1 MTDRDDRANFG
12 RSSQQFNALTLD
24 LPVASGAATPDAQR
38 VAQVVA
44 AVPPATVTIALEDGV
59 IARLPADADLSVP
72 RANGA
77 DLEFVQ
83 PDGTVIV
90 ITGGAISGLV
100 LFVGDVEI
108 PADAVATIFASNGI
122 VPAAGPETSGDTSGS
137 GSFVDLSQ
145 QSVGDGLQGIGLLDN
160 TDGPNAAVIGGD
172 IGGDANVAPVILA
185 HDGGRLSEEGLAEG
199 VADADGNTDTTDDAT
214 LSGRIVVSDVGP
226 LTFIFLQPTGL
237 YTSGGTPITWV
248 AAGGTLVGS
257 AGTETVF
264 EAVIDA
270 TGTWTVSLKG
280 PFDHPLGLGE
290 NELPVQLNVLVSDTG
305 GLSTPTT
312 LTIILEDD
320 MPALEGKIGEVVI
333 DESDLLNG
341 EAAPRLT
348 GALPIALGSDGGTIT
363 LSAEGA
369 TWSEARQELLSDD
382 GLWRIDLND
391 DGSYTFLLFQN
402 STAHSAEIPNDVL
415 DIRVTY
421 TATDADGDILT
432 GNFTLGIRDD
442 APSFGENIARGW
454 VDEDRISKS
463 GNVASEHMGGNY
475 DGDAIGED
483 EEGIEDD
490 SIPSTTF
497 TGDLAIRW
505 GADNENS
512 NVAGTPDRDVT
523 FTGVTNGQVATYDV
537 DGVPA
542 QLTSNGQ
549 LVHLWVSADGH
560 TLVGYTGSDCSIGS
574 KQVFTVSLSDAGTG
588 SYTFTLLQNLDHPIA
603 NTEDDIRL
611 GLNVRATDS
620 DGDHT
625 DGTIWVRVDDDAP
638 TFTAEPKAGQIDEEW
653 ISLSGNTG
661 LEHTYPGDGPGF
673 GFAKGSLNISWGMD
687 RRDGFGDIDR
697 SVAFT
702 GRVNDLLYSSNAALL
717 VYATNAETT
726 LPLTHD
732 GESVRIWLSADGATL
747 LGYVGNPPE
756 AGPPAFDQQVFVV
769 VLSDSGLDGSGGYVF
784 TLLKSLDHPVS
795 GIEDD
800 LRLEFEV
807 RATDADG
814 DSVTSTVS
822 ITVND
827 DAPRVS
833 SPASATLTENTQR
846 GEVGETFQVQSTGA
860 RSLGIAWGIDDAN
873 SGVSG
878 HDRSVRFADDIATD
892 MPVRTDGPGE
902 ATPALTSNGSAI
914 YFFRVSATEVWG
926 LADDDNN
933 GHVTLGDRAVFRIT
947 LSDSGSGSY
956 VFELRDNVDH
966 MSGNGQNSSIA
977 LNLGF
982 VATDSDGDS
991 VASQFSV
998 RINDDNDRPSIGER
1012 LFVTVD
1018 EDGLSGGNVLPA
1030 GTNGDVFGALT
1041 SASGSLAISWG
1052 ADDGNS
1058 GATDRSVAFSGV
1070 INGSNAQSTDGALTS
1085 GGVQVK
1091 LWAVGNTVYGYTGSN
1106 PGDGNTAPAADR
1118 QVFTV
1123 RLSDADAGS
1132 YTFTLLKPLDH
1143 ALGNGENDLQLRFDF
1158 VATDGD
1164 GDTATSFFKVTIDD
1178 DAPTAVK
1185 DDAVSFNEDSGL
1197 HSGNVMTNDLQGA
1210 DGATLTKVTFDGGQS
1225 WKVIADGVSDGN
1237 GAYSFTLTGVGT
1249 YTFAAS
1255 GAWTFTAAKD
1265 FAGQTSF
1272 AYIITDADGDESDP
1286 EVIIENPQTITVNP
1300 VNDAPV
1306 IAGVNN
1312 ATIAENATGV
1322 LIDSFTV
1329 SDIDT
1334 ATGLTFRVLRSGNV
1348 DSRFEIVAAD
1358 GTTQGTPGTYELR
1371 LKAGESFDYE
1381 AEVAD
1386 SDPSIN
1392 LTIEVNDNSGA
1403 NTLATRPIRI
1413 LVTDVFEN
1421 VAPVIGASTTLKT
1434 VTEDFSF
1441 TVPQGERVTNGSF
1454 EGPNS
1459 AARLS
1464 GWTVNNLLQ
1473 LGEPHSGSNALS
1485 PYMGTGSLSQTIS
1498 TVPGATYRIQ
1508 FWASNPFDTFG
1519 EVESLTVNWGGQSV
1533 LALGN
1538 VPGSGAYRNYT
1549 LYGIDVTAQSSQTV
1563 LSIALQDTKGYWLID
1578 DVSVAV
1584 VPGVETVS
1592 GTIAFTDGNET
1603 DSHVVSFTPAASGYL
1618 GTFTPV
1624 ITNAAT
1630 GDGAGVV
1637 TWTYSVNDADIQH
1650 LALGQ
1655 TVTQS
1660 YTVYIQ
1666 DSNGAVSSQQVSV
1679 QLGGTNDLPV
1689 ARLDDGGSNAAFQMT
1704 EDTASKTFNV
1714 LANDTL
1720 DVDSGSPNS
1729 VTLGT
1734 ITVPTNSYGIDASD
1748 LSVSVTADNQIKVDL
1763 IGSDW
1768 NKLAAGAFMTLGIN
1782 YTLRGDQSG
1791 DQSAAMLQVKITGAN
1806 DAPVLDATLTPTFSG
1821 QQNSGAPVA
1830 GVTTGTLVSTLANL
1844 TGGGGL
1850 DNVSDVDGY
1859 IAGMAI
1865 TGVNSSQ
1872 GTWYWS
1878 ANGGTSWIAV
1888 GAVSSTNALLLR
1900 SEYLLYFAPSAD
1912 FTGTILNGLTFQA
1925 WDHSAGTPG
1934 TYVNATINGGATA
1947 LSSTSDTVAVVISD
1961 TTPPTVTSIAMS
1973 DTALKIGDTST
1984 VTITFSEAVSNFDNT
1999 DVTVQNGL
2007 LSPLSTADGGRTWTG
2022 TFTPSSNISDT
2033 SNVISVAA
2041 TYTDVNGN
2049 AGTTGSSGNY
2059 VVDTTAPTVT
2069 VTMSDS
2075 ALKIG
2080 ETATVTFT
2088 FSEAVTSFDV
2098 NDVTVQNGL
2107 LGTLSTVDGGI
2118 TWTGTF
2124 TPSSNISD
2132 TSNVISVAT
2141 SYTDAAGNTGAS
2153 GSSPNYTID
2162 TAAPTVTVT
2171 MSDTALT
2178 VGESATVTITF
2189 SEAVSSFD
2197 NSDVTVQNGV
2207 LGQLTTANGG
2217 ITWTGTFTPS
2227 ANISD
2232 TTNVI
2237 TVATS
2242 YTDAAGNAGSA
2253 GSSAN
2258 YSIDTVVQTNAA
2270 PVAVNDTIL
2279 LSGAAPTGSG
2289 WVYHA
2294 ANGHYYKLVS
2304 GNVSWSDAVAGAAA
2318 QAPGAYLLTLTSAA
2332 EQTFVLSNFS
2342 YSQTGQM
2349 FWLGGSDS
2357 AVEGT
2362 FKWVTGP
2369 EAGSTISGYT
2379 PWNSGEPNNWGGN
2392 EDYIALNRAAGA
2404 GYNTPLWNDAGA
2416 TISSND
2422 NKGYIVE
2429 WGGLTF
2435 NPSED
2440 SAFSISTSLLLAND
2454 TDANSDTLTVT
2465 SVQNA
2470 LHGTV
2475 SLNGTTITFTPD
2487 ANYNGPASFSYTISD
2502 GKGGTSTAVANFT
2515 IDAVSDAPTGT
2526 TATITLSEDVTRVLT
2541 LADFGYSDADGDAM
2555 SGVTITSL
2563 TANSS
2568 VGKLLYGNVAVTVG
2582 QFISAADIA
2591 AGMLNVAPVDNAY
2604 NPNLGDITFGFKVQD
2619 STGASDAS
2627 ADTIT
2632 IRFDNSNKPDA
2643 TDSSNGASTVDVQE
2657 NTGLS
2662 MSYKDLGGTDNL
2674 RIANLSF
2681 ATLTSLTFLRS
2692 DNNLEINWAS
2702 TNSNG
2707 YATVI
2712 DQYVSGNAFEN
2723 FLFQN
2728 NARYGGM
2735 TISGIY
2741 TLAQSLDNT
2750 GLTGQRIIAGTEAS
2764 DSIIGGTQTDIV
2776 FGNGGHDT
2784 LYGNAGNDLLIGG
2797 LGTDRLEGGADDD
2810 TYMFGLADGNDTIF
2824 DSIGTS
2830 DKIFIATNG
2839 TELKSLYAYDTN
2851 TASSSGSLM
2860 ILFNGQSIN
2869 VEAQYN
2875 NTGNAL
2881 NTINFDNGTV
2891 YGYTLGTTDYSLN
2904 LSDPATDSNY
2914 FRTVSVS
2921 SGSNFIAGELD
2932 AANNISGGSGADL
2945 IFGGDRNDTLAGGGG
2960 NNLIV
2965 GGKGNDTLSS
2975 GGGNDVFAFGLA
2987 DGTDTI
2993 TDTGGTQDSIFID
3006 TNGAAL
3012 TSLRAY
3018 DDNPGTN
3025 TGNLVIQYNGQQVTV
3040 NNHFTSSSATIERI
3054 SFDGGSV
3061 DGYELGTTVYAVRTE
3076 DPNNGGGSRRIDLS
3090 SSGFENF
3097 VAGESGSAN
3106 TITGGSVKDLIFGGD
3121 QVDVLSGGGGD
3132 DYLSG
3137 GAGADTLTGGIGNDT
3152 LRGGT
3157 GADVFKF
3164 AESGTA
3170 NKDTIADFVLGDGD
3184 RVDLSSLLDNA
3195 YGSGNA
3201 VSDFVRVTGSGTTL
3215 TVQVDTDGAGNGQ
3228 GWTDVVDVSTLN
3240 TSGHDSVRVFFEG
3253 VEVIITD

>member
-24 LPVASGAATPDAQR
+24 LPVATDAQR

-145 QSVGDGLQGIGLLDN
+145 QSVGEGLQGGGLLDN

-199 VADADGNTDTTDDAT
+199 VADAGGNTDTTDDVT

-226 LTFIFLQPTGL
+226 LTFTFLQPTGL

-270 TGTWTVSLKG
+270 TGTWTATLKG

-290 NELPVQLNVLVSDTG
+290 NELPVQLNILVSDTG

-320 MPALEGKIGEVVI
+320 MPALEGKIEEVVI
-333 DESDLLNG
+333 DESELLNG

-348 GALPIALGSDGGTIT
+348 GALPIALGSDGGTIR

-369 TWSEARQELLSDD
+369 TWSEARQELLSND

-391 DGSYTFLLFQN
+391 DGTYTFLLFQN
-402 STAHSAEIPNDVL
+402 STAHSGETPNDVL

-442 APSFGENIARGW
+442 APSFGEDIARGW
-454 VDEDRISKS
+454 VDEDRISKG

-490 SIPSTTF
+490 SLPSTTF

-523 FTGVTNGQVATYDV
+523 FIGVTNGQVATYDV

-549 LVHLWVSADGH
+549 TVHLWVSPDGH

-574 KQVFTVSLSDAGTG
+574 KQVFTVTLSDAGTG

-603 NTEDDIRL
+603 DTEDDIKL
-611 GLNVRATDS
+611 GLAIRATDS
-620 DGDHT
+620 DGDAT

-638 TFTAEPKAGQIDEEW
+638 TFTATPQAGVIDEEW

-661 LEHTYPGDGPGF
+661 FEHTYPGDGPGL
-673 GFAKGSLNISWGMD
+673 GIAKGSLNISWGMD

-732 GESVRIWLSADGATL
+732 GEAVRLWLSPDGTTL
-747 LGYVGNPPE
+747 MGYIGNAPE
-756 AGPPAFDQQVFVV
+756 AGAPAFGQRVFVV

-833 SPASATLTENTQR
+833 SPAGATLTENTR
-846 GEVGETFQVQSTGA
+846 WGEVGETFQVQSTAA

-892 MPVRTDGPGE
+892 MPVRTDGPGD

-966 MSGNGQNSSIA
+966 LSGNGQNSSIA

-1106 PGDGNTAPAADR
+1106 PGDGNTAPAAER

-1143 ALGNGENDLQLRFDF
+1143 APGNGENDLQLRFDY

-1210 DGATLTKVTFDGGQS
+1210 DGATLTKVTFDGGQN

-1286 EVIIENPQTITVNP
+1286 EVIIDNPQTITVNP
-1300 VNDAPV
+1300 VNDAPM

-1312 ATIAENATGV
+1312 ATIAENSAGV

-1381 AEVAD
+1381 AEAAD
-1386 SDPSIN
+1386 SDPSIS

-1454 EGPNS
+1454 EGPTS

-1485 PYMGTGSLSQTIS
+1485 PYMGTGSLSRTIS

-1549 LYGIDVTAQSSQTV
+1549 LYSIDVTAQSYQTV

-1578 DVSVAV
+1578 DVSVAALV

-1592 GTIAFTDGNET
+1592 GTIAFTDGNVT

-1720 DVDSGSPNS
+1720 DVDTGSPNS

-1763 IGSDW
+1763 VGSDW
-1768 NKLAAGAFMTLGIN
+1768 NKLSAGAFMTLGIS
-1782 YTLRGDQSG
+1782 YTLHGDQSG
-1791 DQSAAMLQVKITGAN
+1791 DASAAMLQVKITGAN
-1806 DAPVLDATLTPTFSG
+1806 DAPVLDAALTPTFAG

-1878 ANGGTSWIAV
+1878 PNGGASWTAV

-1900 SEYLLYFAPSAD
+1900 PEYLLYFAPSAN

-1925 WDHSAGTPG
+1925 WDLSSGTPG
-1934 TYVNATINGGATA
+1934 TTVNATVNGGATA

-1961 TTPPTVTSIAMS
+1961 TTPPTVTSITMS
-1973 DTALKIGDTST
+1973 DTALTMGETAT
-1984 VTITFSEAVSNFDNT
+1984 VTITFSEAVSNFDNS

-2007 LSPLSTADGGRTWTG
+2007 LSSLTTADGGRTWTG
-2022 TFTPSSNISDT
+2022 TFTP
-2033 SNVISVAA
+2033 
-2041 TYTDVNGN
+2041 
-2049 AGTTGSSGNY
+2049 
-2059 VVDTTAPTVT
+2059 
-2069 VTMSDS
+2069 
-2075 ALKIG
+2075 
-2080 ETATVTFT
+2080 
-2088 FSEAVTSFDV
+2088 
-2098 NDVTVQNGL
+2098 
-2107 LGTLSTVDGGI
+2107 
-2118 TWTGTF
+2118 
-2124 TPSSNISD
+2124 
-2132 TSNVISVAT
+2132 
-2141 SYTDAAGNTGAS
+2141 
-2153 GSSPNYTID
+2153 
-2162 TAAPTVTVT
+2162 
-2171 MSDTALT
+2171 
-2178 VGESATVTITF
+2178 
-2189 SEAVSSFD
+2189 
-2197 NSDVTVQNGV
+2197 
-2207 LGQLTTANGG
+2207 TAN
-2217 ITWTGTFTPS
+2217 IT
-2227 ANISD
+2227 D

-2237 TVATS
+2237 TVATT
-2242 YTDAAGNAGSA
+2242 YTDTAGNAGTA

-2258 YSIDTVVQTNAA
+2258 YTVITTPANDAPEFGSGDVAGSVTEPDVTPPQSIL
-2270 PVAVNDTIL
+2270 VNG
-2279 LSGAAPTGSG
+2279 SFETGSTG
-2289 WVYHA
+2289 WTAISSAGSNTFTTSFPGHGAQNFAAHSFGPSSGVQANLAQTVSTIPGVQYTLRFSVATSSDA
-2294 ANGHYYKLVS
+2294 ANGHLYVNWNGVRILAVASGEAYGYYRTFTATVV
-2304 GNVSWSDAVAGAAA
+2304 GTGSDAVGFAFDDPDLPASFKGW
-2318 QAPGAYLLTLTSAA
+2318 YL
-2332 EQTFVLSNFS
+2332 
-2342 YSQTGQM
+2342 
-2349 FWLGGSDS
+2349 D
-2357 AVEGT
+2357 
-2362 FKWVTGP
+2362 
-2369 EAGSTISGYT
+2369 
-2379 PWNSGEPNNWGGN
+2379 
-2392 EDYIALNRAAGA
+2392 
-2404 GYNTPLWNDAGA
+2404 
-2416 TISSND
+2416 
-2422 NKGYIVE
+2422 
-2429 WGGLTF
+2429 
-2435 NPSED
+2435 
-2440 SAFSISTSLLLAND
+2440 
-2454 TDANSDTLTVT
+2454 
-2465 SVQNA
+2465 
-2470 LHGTV
+2470 TV
-2475 SLNGTTITFTPD
+2475 SLTPAENYQSARGTLSFTDDDVVDVHSVTVSTPEGSAYVGTFLPVVDQAGNTISWTFYASD
-2487 ANYNGPASFSYTISD
+2487 DQLQSLPAGSVEQIYTLTISD
-2502 GKGGTSTAVANFT
+2502 GHGGTDTKTVTITLNGVNDIASISGTSSGAVQEDGTLTAGGTLSISDLDAGQAGFQIPTSLTGTYGTFTFNATTGVWGYTLNNGADNVQSLRASEVVYDLLTVTALDGSASKVIDVTITGRNEISTPPVATADTIVITGLPGTLPATATATPTMAESEPNQTTGDADIIDRSSLRIAPNANLADPSLPSIRLTGTISNNSDPDVALDRYAIQLRAGETIILDVDGTTGSLDSLLRLHGPNQLYWLAQNDDSDTTSGGGGSSSGLDSYLEYTATVTGTYYIEMGRYDGGGEYSLNVSIKDFKWVDPNGPATTVSVSTLLNNDYDADGQQLSIVSVSGSGVQLVGNNIIIQPDVISFTYTLQDSAGAQSVGTVNVVPTNASNAIGTSGSDILVGTAGNNTLTGGLDAAVVSVVATGNNTSSNETSFLQFRFASGSGY
-2515 IDAVSDAPTGT
+2515 IQSIVLNLRAGGDPDAVFDAAGSSGIGSTGGSSDGEWGPTITAIGGSSISATPTFSSGNGAMTLSFGTGT
-2526 TATITLSEDVTRVLT
+2526 FSAGEGFNLGIDIDRMASGRGNSSQGGGGTFDDRGVTATITFEDGRTQTVTFASVDSVT
-2541 LADFGYSDADGDAM
+2541 
-2555 SGVTITSL
+2555 SG
-2563 TANSS
+2563 
-2568 VGKLLYGNVAVTVG
+2568 
-2582 QFISAADIA
+2582 
-2591 AGMLNVAPVDNAY
+2591 
-2604 NPNLGDITFGFKVQD
+2604 
-2619 STGASDAS
+2619 
-2627 ADTIT
+2627 
-2632 IRFDNSNKPDA
+2632 
-2643 TDSSNGASTVDVQE
+2643 
-2657 NTGLS
+2657 
-2662 MSYKDLGGTDNL
+2662 
-2674 RIANLSF
+2674 
-2681 ATLTSLTFLRS
+2681 
-2692 DNNLEINWAS
+2692 
-2702 TNSNG
+2702 
-2707 YATVI
+2707 ATVTFT
-2712 DQYVSGNAFEN
+2712 DGNDVLSG
-2723 FLFQN
+2723 
-2728 NARYGGM
+2728 G
-2735 TISGIY
+2735 
-2741 TLAQSLDNT
+2741 
-2750 GLTGQRIIAGTEAS
+2750 
-2764 DSIIGGTQTDIV
+2764 
-2776 FGNGGHDT
+2776 
-2784 LYGNAGNDLLIGG
+2784 AGNDFLSGGAGDDLLIGG
-2797 LGTDRLEGGADDD
+2797 
-2810 TYMFGLADGNDTIF
+2810 
-2824 DSIGTS
+2824 
-2830 DKIFIATNG
+2830 
-2839 TELKSLYAYDTN
+2839 
-2851 TASSSGSLM
+2851 
-2860 ILFNGQSIN
+2860 
-2869 VEAQYN
+2869 
-2875 NTGNAL
+2875 TG
-2881 NTINFDNGTV
+2881 I
-2891 YGYTLGTTDYSLN
+2891 
-2904 LSDPATDSNY
+2904 
-2914 FRTVSVS
+2914 
-2921 SGSNFIAGELD
+2921 
-2932 AANNISGGSGADL
+2932 
-2945 IFGGDRNDTLAGGGG
+2945 DTL
-2960 NNLIV
+2960 V
-2965 GGKGNDTLSS
+2965 
-2975 GGGNDVFAFGLA
+2975 
-2987 DGTDTI
+2987 
-2993 TDTGGTQDSIFID
+2993 
-3006 TNGAAL
+3006 
-3012 TSLRAY
+3012 
-3018 DDNPGTN
+3018 
-3025 TGNLVIQYNGQQVTV
+3025 
-3040 NNHFTSSSATIERI
+3040 
-3054 SFDGGSV
+3054 
-3061 DGYELGTTVYAVRTE
+3061 
-3076 DPNNGGGSRRIDLS
+3076 
-3090 SSGFENF
+3090 
-3097 VAGESGSAN
+3097 
-3106 TITGGSVKDLIFGGD
+3106 
-3121 QVDVLSGGGGD
+3121 
-3132 DYLSG
+3132 
-3137 GAGADTLTGGIGNDT
+3137 
-3152 LRGGT
+3152 GGT
-3157 GADVFKF
+3157 GADTFRF
-3164 AESGTA
+3164 AESGAA
-3170 NKDTIADFVLGDGD
+3170 NKDTISDFVLGDGD
-3184 RVDLSSLLDNA
+3184 RVDLSSLLDAA
-3195 YGSGNA
+3195 YSAGNT
-3201 VSDFVRVTGSGTTL
+3201 VSDFVRVTGNGTTL
-3215 TVQVDTDGAGNGQ
+3215 TVQVDTNGAAGGQ
-3228 GWTDVVDVSTLN
+3228 NWTDVVDLSNLN
-3240 TSGHDSVRVFFEG
+3240 TSGQDSVRVFFEG
-3253 VEVIITD
+3253 VDVIISD

>member
-24 LPVASGAATPDAQR
+24 LPVATAAATPDAQR

-90 ITGGAISGLV
+90 ITGGAIAGLV

-226 LTFIFLQPTGL
+226 LTFTFLQPTGL

-270 TGTWTVSLKG
+270 TGTWTVTLKG

-290 NELPVQLNVLVSDTG
+290 NELPVQLNILVSDTG

-320 MPALEGKIGEVVI
+320 MPALEGKIEEVVI
-333 DESDLLNG
+333 DEADLLNG
-341 EAAPRLT
+341 ESAPRLT
-348 GALPIALGSDGGTIT
+348 GALPIELGADGGTIV

-391 DGSYTFLLFQN
+391 DGTYTFLLFEN

-415 DIRVTY
+415 DVRVTY
-421 TATDADGDILT
+421 TATDADGDDLT
-432 GNFTLGIRDD
+432 GDFTLGIRDD
-442 APSFGENIARGW
+442 APSFGEGMTRGR
-454 VDEDRISKS
+454 VDEDRINKN

-475 DGDAIGED
+475 DGDAVGED
-483 EEGIEDD
+483 EEGSEDD
-490 SIPSTTF
+490 SLPNASF

-523 FTGVTNGQVATYDV
+523 FIGVTNGQAATYDV

-549 LVHLWVSADGH
+549 TVHLWVSADGH

-574 KQVFTVSLSDAGTG
+574 KQVFTVTLSDAGTG

-661 LEHTYPGDGPGF
+661 LEHSYPNDGPGL
-673 GFAKGSLNISWGMD
+673 GVAAGDLNISWGMD

-732 GESVRIWLSADGATL
+732 GEAVRLWLSPDGTTL
-747 LGYVGNPPE
+747 MGYIGNAPE
-756 AGPPAFDQQVFVV
+756 GGAPAFGQRVFVV

-827 DAPRVS
+827 DAPRIDA
-833 SPASATLTENTQR
+833 PESATLTENTRR
-846 GEVGETFQVQSTGA
+846 GEVGETFQLQSST

-878 HDRSVRFADDIATD
+878 RDRSVRFADDIATD

-966 MSGNGQNSSIA
+966 LSGNGQNTSIA

-1018 EDGLSGGNVLPA
+1018 EDGLSGGNVLAA

-1052 ADDGNS
+1052 ADDGNT

-1118 QVFTV
+1118 QIFTV

-1143 ALGNGENDLQLRFDF
+1143 APGNGENDLQLRFDY

-1210 DGATLTKVTFDGGQS
+1210 DGATLTKVTFDGGQN

-1255 GAWTFTAAKD
+1255 GAWTFTAAPN
-1265 FAGQTSF
+1265 FSGQTSF

-1306 IAGVNN
+1306 IAGIND
-1312 ATIAENATGV
+1312 ATIAENAAGV
-1322 LIDSFTV
+1322 LIDSFAV

-1334 ATGLTFRVLRSGNV
+1334 AAGLSFRVLNGGVV
-1348 DSRFEIVAAD
+1348 DNRFEVVAAT
-1358 GTTQGTPGTYELR
+1358 GTTPGTPGTYELR
-1371 LKAGESFDYE
+1371 LKAGQSFDYE
-1381 AEVAD
+1381 AENAD
-1386 SDPSIN
+1386 GNPRVN
-1392 LTIEVNDNSGA
+1392 LTVEVNDRGDVN
-1403 NTLATRPIRI
+1403 NLATQSISVT
-1413 LVTDVFEN
+1413 VTDVLEN
-1421 VAPVIGASTTLKT
+1421 VAPVIGSSIVWKS
-1434 VTEDFSF
+1434 VTEDFSY
-1441 TVPQGERVTNGSF
+1441 TVPQGERVTNGGF
-1454 EGPNS
+1454 EGADS

-1464 GWTVNNLLQ
+1464 GWDAVNIVQ
-1473 LGEPHSGSNALS
+1473 TAAAHSGSNAVGVQQNIGWL
-1485 PYMGTGSLSQTIS
+1485 TQTIT

-1508 FWASNPFDTFG
+1508 FWANNPTDVSG
-1519 EVESLTVNWGGQSV
+1519 EHESLTVNFGGRTFTIN
-1533 LALGN
+1533 N
-1538 VPGSGAYRNYT
+1538 VPASGSDTNYS
-1549 LYGIDVTAQSSQTV
+1549 LYSIDVTAVSSQTL
-1563 LSIALQDTKGYWLID
+1563 LSFQLQDTQGSWMID
-1578 DVSVAV
+1578 DISVATLV

-1592 GTIAFTDGNET
+1592 GTIAFTDGNVN
-1603 DSHVVSFTPAASGYL
+1603 DSHVVSFSPSASGYL

-1624 ITNAAT
+1624 ITNSAT

-1650 LALGQ
+1650 LKLNQSITQ
-1655 TVTQS
+1655 T

-1666 DSNGAVSSQQVSV
+1666 DSNGGVSAREVQVAI
-1679 QLGGTNDLPV
+1679 GGTNDLPV

-1720 DVDSGSPNS
+1720 DVDSGASNV

-1734 ITVPTNSYGIDASD
+1734 ITVPTNSYGINASD

-1768 NKLAAGAFMTLGIN
+1768 NKLSAGAFMTLGIS
-1782 YTLRGDQSG
+1782 YTLHGDQSG
-1791 DQSAAMLQVKITGAN
+1791 DASAAMLQVKITGAN
-1806 DAPVLDATLTPTFSG
+1806 DAPVLDATLTPTFAG

-1878 ANGGTSWIAV
+1878 PNGGTSWIAV

-1900 SEYLLYFAPSAD
+1900 SEYLLYFAPSAN
-1912 FTGTILNGLTFQA
+1912 FTGTILNGLNFQA

-1934 TYVNATINGGATA
+1934 TYVNATVNGGATA
-1947 LSSTSDTVAVVISD
+1947 LSITSDTVAVVISD
-1961 TTPPTVTSIAMS
+1961 TTPPTVTSITMS

-1999 DVTVQNGL
+1999 DVTVQNGSL
-2007 LSPLSTADGGRTWTG
+2007 GPLTTADGGRTWTG
-2022 TFTPSSNISDT
+2022 TFTPSSNITDT
-2033 SNVISVAA
+2033 SNLVTVST
-2041 TYTDVNGN
+2041 TYTD
-2049 AGTTGSSGNY
+2049 T
-2059 VVDTTAPTVT
+2059 
-2069 VTMSDS
+2069 
-2075 ALKIG
+2075 
-2080 ETATVTFT
+2080 
-2088 FSEAVTSFDV
+2088 
-2098 NDVTVQNGL
+2098 
-2107 LGTLSTVDGGI
+2107 
-2118 TWTGTF
+2118 
-2124 TPSSNISD
+2124 
-2132 TSNVISVAT
+2132 
-2141 SYTDAAGNTGAS
+2141 AGNTGTA
-2153 GSSPNYTID
+2153 GSSENYTID
-2162 TAAPTVTVT
+2162 TAAPTVTVA

-2178 VGESATVTITF
+2178 MGETATVTITF
-2189 SEAVSSFD
+2189 SEAVTSFD
-2197 NSDVTVQNGV
+2197 TTDVTVQNGV
-2207 LGQLTTANGG
+2207 LGPLTTANGG
-2217 ITWTGTFTPS
+2217 ITWTGTFTPT
-2227 ANISD
+2227 ANITD

-2237 TVATS
+2237 TVATT
-2242 YTDAAGNAGSA
+2242 YTDAAGNAGTA

-2258 YSIDTVVQTNAA
+2258 YTVITTPANDAPEFGSGDVAGSVTEPDVTPPQSIL
-2270 PVAVNDTIL
+2270 VNG
-2279 LSGAAPTGSG
+2279 SFETGSTG
-2289 WVYHA
+2289 WTAISSAGSNTFTTSFPGHGAQNFAAHSFGPSSGVQANLAQTVSTIPGAQYTLRFSVATSSDA
-2294 ANGHYYKLVS
+2294 ANGHLYVNWNGVRILAVASGEAYGYYRTFTATVV
-2304 GNVSWSDAVAGAAA
+2304 GTGSDAVGFAFDDPDLPASFKGW
-2318 QAPGAYLLTLTSAA
+2318 YL
-2332 EQTFVLSNFS
+2332 
-2342 YSQTGQM
+2342 
-2349 FWLGGSDS
+2349 D
-2357 AVEGT
+2357 
-2362 FKWVTGP
+2362 
-2369 EAGSTISGYT
+2369 
-2379 PWNSGEPNNWGGN
+2379 
-2392 EDYIALNRAAGA
+2392 
-2404 GYNTPLWNDAGA
+2404 
-2416 TISSND
+2416 
-2422 NKGYIVE
+2422 
-2429 WGGLTF
+2429 
-2435 NPSED
+2435 
-2440 SAFSISTSLLLAND
+2440 
-2454 TDANSDTLTVT
+2454 
-2465 SVQNA
+2465 
-2470 LHGTV
+2470 TV
-2475 SLNGTTITFTPD
+2475 SLTPAENYQSARGTLSFTDDDVVDVHTVAVSTPEGSAYVGTFLPVVDQAANTISWTFYASD
-2487 ANYNGPASFSYTISD
+2487 AQLQSLPTGSVEQIYTLTISD
-2502 GKGGTSTAVANFT
+2502 GHGGTDTHTVTITLNGVNDSAAIAGTSSGAVQEDGTLTAGGTLSISDLDAGQPGFQMPTSLTGTYGTFTFNATTGVWGYTLNNGADNVQSLRASDVVYDLLTVTALDGSASKVIDVTITGRNEVSTPPVATADTIVITGLPGTLPATATATPTMAESEPNQTTGDADIIDRSSLRIAPNANLADPSLPSIRLTGTISNNSDPDVALDRYAIQLRAGETIILDVDGTTGSLDSLLRLHGPNQLYWLAQNDDSDTTSGGGGSSSGLDSYLEYTATVTGTYYIEMGRYDGGGEYSLNVSIKDFKWVDPNGPATTVSVSTLLENDYDADGQQLSIVSVSGSGVQLVGNNIIIQPDVISFTYTLQDSAGAQSVGTVNVVPTNASNAIGTSGSDILVGTAGNNTLTGGLDAAVVSVVATGNNTSSNETSFLQFRFASGSGY
-2515 IDAVSDAPTGT
+2515 IQSIVLNLRAGGDPDAVFDAAGSSGIGSTGGSSDGEWGPTITAIGGSSISATPTFSSGNGAMTLSFGTGT
-2526 TATITLSEDVTRVLT
+2526 FSAGEGFNLGIDIDRMANGRGNSSQGGGGTFDDRGVTATITFEDGRTQTVTFASVDSVT
-2541 LADFGYSDADGDAM
+2541 
-2555 SGVTITSL
+2555 SG
-2563 TANSS
+2563 
-2568 VGKLLYGNVAVTVG
+2568 
-2582 QFISAADIA
+2582 
-2591 AGMLNVAPVDNAY
+2591 
-2604 NPNLGDITFGFKVQD
+2604 
-2619 STGASDAS
+2619 
-2627 ADTIT
+2627 
-2632 IRFDNSNKPDA
+2632 
-2643 TDSSNGASTVDVQE
+2643 
-2657 NTGLS
+2657 
-2662 MSYKDLGGTDNL
+2662 
-2674 RIANLSF
+2674 
-2681 ATLTSLTFLRS
+2681 
-2692 DNNLEINWAS
+2692 
-2702 TNSNG
+2702 
-2707 YATVI
+2707 ATVTFT
-2712 DQYVSGNAFEN
+2712 DGNDVLSG
-2723 FLFQN
+2723 
-2728 NARYGGM
+2728 G
-2735 TISGIY
+2735 
-2741 TLAQSLDNT
+2741 
-2750 GLTGQRIIAGTEAS
+2750 
-2764 DSIIGGTQTDIV
+2764 
-2776 FGNGGHDT
+2776 
-2784 LYGNAGNDLLIGG
+2784 AGNDFLSGGAGDDLLIGG
-2797 LGTDRLEGGADDD
+2797 
-2810 TYMFGLADGNDTIF
+2810 
-2824 DSIGTS
+2824 
-2830 DKIFIATNG
+2830 
-2839 TELKSLYAYDTN
+2839 
-2851 TASSSGSLM
+2851 
-2860 ILFNGQSIN
+2860 
-2869 VEAQYN
+2869 
-2875 NTGNAL
+2875 TG
-2881 NTINFDNGTV
+2881 I
-2891 YGYTLGTTDYSLN
+2891 
-2904 LSDPATDSNY
+2904 
-2914 FRTVSVS
+2914 
-2921 SGSNFIAGELD
+2921 
-2932 AANNISGGSGADL
+2932 
-2945 IFGGDRNDTLAGGGG
+2945 DTL
-2960 NNLIV
+2960 V
-2965 GGKGNDTLSS
+2965 
-2975 GGGNDVFAFGLA
+2975 
-2987 DGTDTI
+2987 
-2993 TDTGGTQDSIFID
+2993 
-3006 TNGAAL
+3006 
-3012 TSLRAY
+3012 
-3018 DDNPGTN
+3018 
-3025 TGNLVIQYNGQQVTV
+3025 
-3040 NNHFTSSSATIERI
+3040 
-3054 SFDGGSV
+3054 
-3061 DGYELGTTVYAVRTE
+3061 
-3076 DPNNGGGSRRIDLS
+3076 
-3090 SSGFENF
+3090 
-3097 VAGESGSAN
+3097 
-3106 TITGGSVKDLIFGGD
+3106 
-3121 QVDVLSGGGGD
+3121 
-3132 DYLSG
+3132 
-3137 GAGADTLTGGIGNDT
+3137 
-3152 LRGGT
+3152 GGT
-3157 GADVFKF
+3157 GADTFRF
-3164 AESGTA
+3164 AETGAA
-3170 NKDTIADFVLGDGD
+3170 NKDTIADFVLADGD
-3184 RVDLSSLLDNA
+3184 SVDLSSLLDAA
-3195 YGSGNA
+3195 YSAGNT
-3201 VSDFVRVTGSGTTL
+3201 VSNFVRVTGNGTTL
-3215 TVQVDTDGAGNGQ
+3215 TVQVDTNGAAGGQ
-3228 GWTDVVDVSTLN
+3228 NWTDVVDLSNLN
-3240 TSGHDSVRVFFEG
+3240 TSGQDSVRVFFEG
-3253 VEVIITD
+3253 VDVIISD